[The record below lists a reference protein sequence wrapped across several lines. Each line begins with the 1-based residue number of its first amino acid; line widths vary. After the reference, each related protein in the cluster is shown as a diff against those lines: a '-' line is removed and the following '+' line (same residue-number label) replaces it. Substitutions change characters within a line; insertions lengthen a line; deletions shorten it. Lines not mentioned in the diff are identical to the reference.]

1 MSSNNSKQPVT
12 IKQVYKPP
20 PAAALKRFAAD
31 LAADSSANKFL
42 EINLERVTQF
52 VHRQPLKGDDST
64 KEKDKRTCTSSS
76 KIPGIMDYSFLDSPE
91 KKGIIKLQQVP
102 EFQKSL
108 GIRCDFYTK
117 SNEIQ
122 CNIHYIC

>member
-1 MSSNNSKQPVT
+1 MSSSSNSKPPVT
-12 IKQVYKPP
+12 VVKQVYKPP

-42 EINLERVTQF
+42 EINLERVTEF
-52 VHRQPLKGDDST
+52 VHRQPIKGDASSKD
-64 KEKDKRTCTSSS
+64 KEKQRGTTS
-76 KIPGIMDYSFLDSPE
+76 KIPGIMDYSFLDSPK

-108 GIRCDFYTK
+108 GMR
-117 SNEIQ
+117 
-122 CNIHYIC
+122 

>member
-1 MSSNNSKQPVT
+1 MSSSSSKQPVT

-31 LAADSSANKFL
+31 LDADSSANKFL

-52 VHRQPLKGDDST
+52 VHRQPLKGDVST
-64 KEKDKRTCTSSS
+64 KEKDKPKKSGTSSSSSS

-108 GIRCDFYTK
+108 GIR
-117 SNEIQ
+117 
-122 CNIHYIC
+122 

>member
-1 MSSNNSKQPVT
+1 MSSSSNSKPPVT
-12 IKQVYKPP
+12 IKQLYKPP

-52 VHRQPLKGDDST
+52 VHKQPVKGDASS
-64 KEKDKRTCTSSS
+64 KEKEKKSTSS

-108 GIRCDFYTK
+108 GIR
-117 SNEIQ
+117 
-122 CNIHYIC
+122 

>member
-1 MSSNNSKQPVT
+1 MSSKNSKQPVT

-64 KEKDKRTCTSSS
+64 KEKDKPRSTSS

-108 GIRCDFYTK
+108 GMRCDF
-117 SNEIQ
+117 
-122 CNIHYIC
+122 